1 MIDSLDRF
9 VEFDDPGGCQLLYIE
24 HSHQRRDVDL
34 IEYCWKYHLCIA
46 EITLDLEWIPE
57 VLQR

>member
-9 VEFDDPGGCQLLYIE
+9 VEFDNPGGCQLLYIE

-46 EITLDLEWIPE
+46 EYLGNIILLLCNNI
-57 VLQR
+57 